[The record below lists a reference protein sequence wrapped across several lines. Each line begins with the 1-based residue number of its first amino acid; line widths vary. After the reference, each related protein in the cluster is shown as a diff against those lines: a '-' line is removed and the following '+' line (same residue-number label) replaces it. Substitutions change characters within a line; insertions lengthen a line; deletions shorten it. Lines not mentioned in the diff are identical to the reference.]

1 MWYTILIHPEEGSDM
16 VTKSAT
22 KARAEFAD
30 MLNQVIY
37 NHQPVII
44 KRHGKP
50 CAALV
55 PINTLES
62 IEKLYQYV
70 GIDATLKALEDER
83 NGVEPLSDEE
93 VRRHLG
99 LEGYKEEPEE

>member
-1 MWYTILIHPEEGSDM
+1 M
-16 VTKSAT
+16 VSTSAT

-30 MLNQVIY
+30 LLNKVIY
-37 NHQPVII
+37 NQQPVII

-70 GIDATLKALEDER
+70 GVDAVLKALEDER
-83 NGVEPLSDEE
+83 NGIEPLSFEE
-93 VRRHLG
+93 VMRHLG
-99 LEGYKEEPEE
+99 LEGFKEEPEEK